1 MSKGLK
7 NPHKG
12 AHTGETQDN
21 LSANKNKNC
30 YMFKCIGCIKIHEF
44 LSFFKTSVIT
54 FRGYEEKIHYS

>member
-54 FRGYEEKIHYS
+54 FRGY